1 MRVTPRSPR
10 RRPPAL
16 GAALLLAGLAWYVAP
31 ARATTLRYQSVQELA
46 ASADAV
52 VWASVTRVGTRMQ
65 RDAGRLQPE
74 REAQLS
80 VREVL
85 LGEVRSP
92 LAVQLRGGVHP
103 GGARRVDGEASL
115 REGEEVVL
123 FLTRDGTRWRVLGMS
138 LGVFRVSHPAGQP
151 PRLVRRVGD
160 AVVLGAD
167 GQRVPPVDET
177 LTFPELR
184 AGIARPRRSP

>member
-1 MRVTPRSPR
+1 MAPPAEPR
-10 RRPPAL
+10 RWATAL
-16 GAALLLAGLAWYVAP
+16 WVSLVIAWVAWGVLP

-46 ASADAV
+46 ANADAV

-65 RDAGRLQPE
+65 RDASGLRPE

-85 LGEVRSP
+85 QGDVGSP

-103 GGARRVDGEASL
+103 GGERRVDGEASL

-123 FLTRDGTRWRVLGMS
+123 FLSRDGSRWRVLGMS
-138 LGVFRVSHPAGQP
+138 LGVFRVRRPAGQP
-151 PRLVRRVGD
+151 PQLVRSVAD
-160 AVVLGAD
+160 AVVLDANGR
-167 GQRVPPVDET
+167 RVPPVDEA

-184 AGIARPRRSP
+184 AGLQHTRRSP